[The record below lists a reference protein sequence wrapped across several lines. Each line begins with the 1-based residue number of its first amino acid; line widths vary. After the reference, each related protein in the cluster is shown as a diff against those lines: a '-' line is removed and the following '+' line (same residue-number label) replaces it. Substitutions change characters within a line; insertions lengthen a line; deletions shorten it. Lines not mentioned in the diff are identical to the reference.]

1 MIYCWIIPSADQQRR
16 ERYLLILDAL
26 GKFSLVD
33 VYVLILFVVAFRF
46 HLAVSDN
53 LIMDIYVTPVYGFF
67 SFLIATCISLLL
79 GHAVLYFHRRSMDID
94 NSSIVRRS
102 KLSILSYGFGA
113 TSGES
118 PKRLSCVM
126 QVLLLLTILL
136 TLGLLI
142 FGFVQQSFT
151 FKIGGFAGAA
161 LGEDSD
167 VTSYSVLSL
176 GSALSSSVT
185 SPRSLGILFLQG
197 TYFFFTVVTPILSLI
212 LLILCLYVP
221 MQLRSQR
228 YFLVAVEITRSWAA
242 IEVFLLSVLAALY
255 QISTFA
261 SFMIGDK
268 CDEINILVEKI
279 FNEEGV
285 DAVCFTVEASV
296 ESNCWFLLLGAFLNS
311 VLVSLSLNFAENI
324 VKEIVEGSVYEQ
336 REQQSSSF
344 FTQQLFKIPC
354 IGKIVFVS
362 IPTNSD
368 RSSET

>member
-1 MIYCWIIPSADQQRR
+1 M
-16 ERYLLILDAL
+16 
-26 GKFSLVD
+26 
-33 VYVLILFVVAFRF
+33 
-46 HLAVSDN
+46 
-53 LIMDIYVTPVYGFF
+53 
-67 SFLIATCISLLL
+67 
-79 GHAVLYFHRRSMDID
+79 
-94 NSSIVRRS
+94 
-102 KLSILSYGFGA
+102 
-113 TSGES
+113 
-118 PKRLSCVM
+118 
-126 QVLLLLTILL
+126 
-136 TLGLLI
+136 
-142 FGFVQQSFT
+142 
-151 FKIGGFAGAA
+151 
-161 LGEDSD
+161 
-167 VTSYSVLSL
+167 
-176 GSALSSSVT
+176 
-185 SPRSLGILFLQG
+185 
-197 TYFFFTVVTPILSLI
+197 
-212 LLILCLYVP
+212 
-221 MQLRSQR
+221 
-228 YFLVAVEITRSWAA
+228 VAVEITRSWAA

-354 IGKIVFVS
+354 IGKIMFVS

-368 RSSET
+368 QSSET